1 MKKDLCELVVV
12 IDESASMTTIKQQ
25 TINGFNEFLETHQ
38 NLPGEALL
46 TLVTFNTKYEVVYNG
61 INVKDVPRLNDKVYS
76 PTGMTAL
83 FDAVGRALDEVGKRY
98 DEKKKKDRPAKVI
111 FLIMTDGEENSSKEY
126 KLKQISEK
134 TQKRQNED
142 KWEFVFMGANQDAWA
157 AGSGMGI
164 LQNINYSVNDTQS
177 TFAKAA
183 YYSANS
189 RTYNINASIKNF
201 DLSDDEVKQE
211 LSKLIKKSDTTPNT

>member
-46 TLVTFNTKYEVVYNG
+46 TLVTFNTKYNVVYNG
-61 INVKDVPRLNDKVYS
+61 VNVKDVPRLNDKVYS

-211 LSKLIKKSDTTPNT
+211 LSKLTKKADNTPNT